1 MKAKFLALVA
11 LVLGLA
17 SCQKDTE
24 GFDVAVNGEVSTK
37 VTVNL
42 ADDSGT
48 RAGSNES
55 GLRNGVLEGN
65 NTLRYILQVFDEDGE
80 QSKAKMFAYTDDQ
93 TVAFDVRLVPGRNY
107 KFVVW
112 ADVVTGENAGDWH
125 YDTTDLTNITL
136 KGAWNAMDETRDAF
150 TCVKTVEDFNAT
162 TPINITL
169 TRPFAKLRV
178 VTTDM
183 NELMGVNPQYAEVE
197 YTTAYRPS
205 FNAFAGSANAK
216 GSESKT
222 HTYRIASYNETGA
235 SKTLFT
241 DYLFAIDDQEPVQFI
256 LSVYE
261 DKQMN
266 SLVRT
271 THFNTDIPVKRNYLT
286 TITGNV
292 LTDGNEINVEIEDEF
307 DTPAIEVLVWD
318 GESVERPELD
328 ETTNTYAIEKPSQLA
343 WLAAAVNG
351 TLESGA
357 STTSTRASN
366 DIDTFDGKTFKLE
379 ADIDLGGNEWTPISM
394 STDLA
399 GGKTFRGTFDGQGH
413 TISGLYVNQK
423 DVAGLFGYIYAATI
437 KNVTIESANIKSN
450 HYAGGVVGWV
460 LNTRG
465 NIQVPFIMENCH
477 VKNSTIASTPE
488 LVDGEWDNGDKVGGL
503 VGYACFG
510 STDYPANEGAKISN
524 CSVKNSTV
532 KAYRDFGGLI
542 GYASYVAIEN
552 CVVSNVTLKQDLTHD
567 YKAPNTPTTFGMII
581 GRSEGGNTIDGQ
593 PYNYTYIAEGV
604 YKTADDI
611 YHINNAAGLKWFA
624 AEINAIEPYEASE
637 YDNATFKL
645 DCDIDLNNEE
655 WTPIGDW
662 ASQRTEFHGTFDG
675 QGFTISNIKISKPCE
690 RGKKQEDSAYGLFG
704 NVKGGTVKNVTLSN
718 VEVSGVAKF
727 SAALVGR
734 LNGNVENCHVNNAS
748 ITCSSW
754 QIGGLVAQYN
764 SGTISGCS
772 VENTTI
778 TSGIGAVGAIAGYAL
793 TNVER
798 TIENCSVKNCTL
810 AQTEPY
816 GAGYDDM
823 YATILGGVHIANTVI
838 NINGCTAENNTIKGT
853 KSDNLVGYIEPG
865 AKVYVDGNLY
875 ACAETTEQ
883 LEAALKAGGHIALV
897 NNIAMTKSLAL
908 SNANFVLEGNGYTI
922 TMTED
927 ATNTY
932 ALFDITGGKAAMK
945 NIVFDG
951 IKEGAVV
958 RTVGVEFEADNVTSK
973 NGSHTQQQGLFR
985 LMGKSTI
992 KNSTFKNN
1000 TCSMVI
1006 TLNYDGANNDPQVVE
1021 NCVFEGNT
1029 CNGTAVLYYVKGAG
1043 ATING
1048 NKFIGN
1054 TVNCKTNGATV
1065 YMGFTENNV
1074 VTNNL
1079 FQNNTVNEANTS
1091 SRVAGGVFFGY
1102 DTEFSGN
1109 AFIGNKVTGEN
1120 AKGNDVCVS
1129 TYYTSIN
1136 LSGNYWGGNAP
1147 VEDTNYFVQHKSDE
1161 RVVIMTDYLTENP
1174 FN

>member
-42 ADDSGT
+42 TDDSGT

-65 NTLRYILQVFDEDGE
+65 NTLRYILQVFDETGE
-80 QSKAKMFAYTDDQ
+80 QSKEKMFAYTDDQ
-93 TVAFDVRLVPGRNY
+93 TAAFDVRLVPGRNY

-197 YTTAYRPS
+197 YTTEYRPS

-216 GSESKT
+216 GSEKKT

-292 LTDGNEINVEIEDEF
+292 LTDGNKINVEIEDEF
-307 DTPAIEVLVWD
+307 STPDIEVLVWD
-318 GESVERPELD
+318 GESVEEPELD
-328 ETTNTYAIEKPSQLA
+328 ETTNTYPIEKPSQLA

-366 DIDTFDGKTFKLE
+366 NIDTFEGKTFKLE

-423 DVAGLFGYIYAATI
+423 DVAGLFGYVYAATI

-465 NIQVPFIMENCH
+465 NIQVPFVMENCH
-477 VKNSTIASTPE
+477 VKNSTITSTPE

-510 STDYPANEGAKISN
+510 STDYPVANEGAKISN

-532 KAYRDFGGLI
+532 KAYRDFGGLV
-542 GYASYVAIEN
+542 GYASYVAIKN
-552 CVVSNVTLKQDLTHD
+552 CVVSNVTLEQDLTHD

-604 YKTADDI
+604 YKTADDTYLI
-611 YHINNAAGLKWFA
+611 DNAAGLVWLANEVNKYS
-624 AEINAIEPYEASE
+624 NYEHPFE
-637 YDNATFKL
+637 GETIKL
-645 DCDIDLNNEE
+645 AKDIDLNGME
-655 WTPIGDW
+655 WTPIGDYRFS
-662 ASQRTEFHGTFDG
+662 ANRFCGTFDG
-675 QGFTISNIKISKPCE
+675 QNNTISNFKIT
-690 RGKKQEDSAYGLFG
+690 KKTDKNDSNKSSYGFFG
-704 NVKGGTVKNVTLSN
+704 NLEGTVKNLT
-718 VEVSGVAKF
+718 VANAQVN
-727 SAALVGR
+727 SYAYTAALVGR
-734 LNGNVENCHVNNAS
+734 FNNGLIENCHAVDCNVSNTYWQGGVLIGQVNAETTTAIVSN
-748 ITCSSW
+748 
-754 QIGGLVAQYN
+754 
-764 SGTISGCS
+764 CS
-772 VENTTI
+772 VSNSTI
-778 TSGIGAVGAIAGYAL
+778 TSKSAIGVISGPVTATKTGYIEFNGCKVDNCEVIQLGSFGGSYDRYFGSLFGYLETDADSNISVL
-793 TNVER
+793 NFNITN
-798 TIENCSVKNCTL
+798 TTVKGETNAPISGDL
-810 AQTEPY
+810 D
-816 GAGYDDM
+816 GR
-823 YATILGGVHIANTVI
+823 I
-838 NINGCTAENNTIKGT
+838 NINGVNTIG
-853 KSDNLVGYIEPG
+853 S
-865 AKVYVDGNLY
+865 
-875 ACAETTEQ
+875 AEELATAIKT
-883 LEAALKAGGHIALV
+883 GGDYLLIRD
-897 NNIAMTKSLAL
+897 IAMTEATYQ
-908 SNANFVLEGNGYTI
+908 NVNFTLDGNGYTI
-922 TMTED
+922 SQVEGS
-927 ATNTY
+927 TNTY
-932 ALFDITGGKAAMK
+932 ALFDSVTGKITLK
-945 NIVFDG
+945 NVKFAG
-951 IKEGAVV
+951 IKGGAVL
-958 RTVGVEFEADNVTSK
+958 RTIGAETIIDNVTVESAET
-973 NGSHTQQQGLFR
+973 TQQQGLFR
-985 LMGKSTI
+985 LVGKSTI

-1054 TVNCKTNGATV
+1054 TVNCNSNGATV
-1065 YMGFTENNV
+1065 YMGFTENNI

-1079 FQNNTVNEANTS
+1079 FQNNTVNEASTS

-1102 DTEFSGN
+1102 DSEFSGN

-1136 LSGNYWGGNAP
+1136 LSGNYWGGGAP
-1147 VEDTNYFVQHKSDE
+1147 VEDTNYFVQHKSED